1 MSDPSDRDP
10 SAPELSPRRRRL
22 RFRASHRGSKEAD
35 LMIGAFVARH
45 VAAFTESEL
54 DELER
59 LLDLDDVDLADW
71 LSGRR
76 AAPAEHDSPMLAR
89 MRAEC
94 SQPGAGLPPEL
105 RRA

>member
-1 MSDPSDRDP
+1 
-10 SAPELSPRRRRL
+10 
-22 RFRASHRGSKEAD
+22 
-35 LMIGAFVARH
+35 MIGAFVARH
-45 VAAFTESEL
+45 IAAFTCSEL
-54 DELER
+54 DALER

-76 AAPAEHDSPMLAR
+76 EAPAEHASPMLAR
-89 MRAEC
+89 MQAEC